1 MLYKDI
7 NSSVSLPFGTSKRFN
22 IRGIR
27 QGDPTSPYLF
37 ILIAELL
44 AIYVKNSKDIR
55 PLNVLGTPVLKSRL
69 ADDTTQFLSDAE
81 QIPVAINLVSHFSKS
96 SGLKLS

>member
-1 MLYKDI
+1 MYKDI

-22 IRGIR
+22 INRAIR

-44 AIYVKNSKDIR
+44 AKYVKNSKDIR

-69 ADDTTQFLSDAE
+69 ADDTTLFLSDAE

-96 SGLKLS
+96 SGLKLN

>member
-1 MLYKDI
+1 MNSFTCNKVFWSKLIEMLYKDI
-7 NSSVSLPFGTSKRFN
+7 NSSVSLPFGTSTRFN
-22 IRGIR
+22 INRAIR

-55 PLNVLGTPVLKSRL
+55 PLKVLG
-69 ADDTTQFLSDAE
+69 
-81 QIPVAINLVSHFSKS
+81 IPVAINLVSHFSKS